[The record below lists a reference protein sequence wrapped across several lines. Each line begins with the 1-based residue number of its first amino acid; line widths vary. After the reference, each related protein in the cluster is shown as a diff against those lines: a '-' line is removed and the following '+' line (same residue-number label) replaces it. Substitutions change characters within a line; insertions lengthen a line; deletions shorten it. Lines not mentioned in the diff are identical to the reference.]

1 METYYGVIYFKDGRK
16 YETGNCSGAGAEQM
30 CERLTAQQFE
40 QFKKTAV
47 SDFFMPTRFEVKVR
61 KN

>member
-1 METYYGVIYFKDGRK
+1 MEGYYGVVYFKDGTKRV
-16 YETGNCSGAGAEQM
+16 TGTCYGAGAERQAERQAAQM
-30 CERLTAQQFE
+30 FE
-40 QFKKTAV
+40 QFKRMAV